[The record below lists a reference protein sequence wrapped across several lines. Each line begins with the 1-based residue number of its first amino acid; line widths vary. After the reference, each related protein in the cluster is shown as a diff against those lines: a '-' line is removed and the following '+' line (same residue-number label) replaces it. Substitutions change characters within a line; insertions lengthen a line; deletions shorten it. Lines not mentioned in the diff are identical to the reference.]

1 MIIIRGRVATYGA
14 LWFDEEIPVR
24 PDVDILLLS
33 NRYEAVPSR
42 RCVPFLTLVNDLTL
56 PEERLFSGFSRTTQY
71 EIRRAGA
78 RDALEHSLLT
88 EPAAHLQAFC
98 DFYDRF
104 AATRSLFPIYR
115 REVSAACEA
124 GKLVLSAA
132 SHAGTPIVWHA
143 YLKSGTRV
151 MLLSPRGES
160 SRSLSCRCSTI
171 CNDGR

>member
-104 AATRSLFPIYR
+104 A
-115 REVSAACEA
+115 
-124 GKLVLSAA
+124 
-132 SHAGTPIVWHA
+132 
-143 YLKSGTRV
+143 SGTRV
-151 MLLSPRGES
+151 MLLSPRGEIS
-160 SRSLSCRCSTI
+160 CRRSCRCSTI